1 MTSSREAGGLIPDPR
16 RLLLDMAL
24 QRSASDLLWLVVNR
38 LGESPAVAM
47 ARIWLLR
54 PGQGCPTC
62 PMRLE
67 CPDQTTCLHL
77 VASAG
82 RSIVEPSER
91 FSRIDGAFR
100 RFPLGIRKV
109 GQIAATGEPVE
120 APDLANL
127 PAWIV
132 KPQWVQA
139 EGIQGFGGQPLVSR
153 GKVLGVLGVFSRTVI
168 DGSSLDWLRMIADH
182 AAIALANAL
191 AWEEIAALKKRLEL
205 DNAYLLEEVR
215 SGSSFGDMV
224 GKSPA
229 LDTVSRQIQ
238 LVAKTDSTVLV
249 LGESGTGKELVARE
263 LHRRSNRAERP
274 LIKVNC
280 AAIPRELYDSEFF
293 GHTKGS
299 FTGALRDRVGRFE
312 LADGGTLFLDEIGEI
327 PLDLQSKLLR
337 VLQEGEFE
345 RVGEERTRKV
355 NVRIIAA
362 TNRDLRDESEAGR
375 FRRDLYYRLS
385 VFPITLPPLRMR
397 KEDIPLLADHFLAQL
412 SRRLGR
418 PAARLTPGN
427 RAELGRYDW
436 PGNIRELQHVLE
448 RAVITSEGGRLQFDL
463 AGVQKIP
470 HVPTATASEIP
481 SEIMTDAQL
490 RAIEAANIAKALLQ
504 TNGKLY
510 GPQGAARL
518 LGLKATT
525 LASRMKSLGIR

>member
-1 MTSSREAGGLIPDPR
+1 MISSPEAGGLITDPR

-82 RSIVEPSER
+82 TSIVEPGER

-153 GKVLGVLGVFSRTVI
+153 GKVLGVLGVFSRAVI

-191 AWEEIAALKKRLEL
+191 SIA
-205 DNAYLLEEVR
+205 D
-215 SGSSFGDMV
+215 FG
-224 GKSPA
+224 
-229 LDTVSRQIQ
+229 
-238 LVAKTDSTVLV
+238 
-249 LGESGTGKELVARE
+249 
-263 LHRRSNRAERP
+263 
-274 LIKVNC
+274 
-280 AAIPRELYDSEFF
+280 
-293 GHTKGS
+293 
-299 FTGALRDRVGRFE
+299 
-312 LADGGTLFLDEIGEI
+312 LF
-327 PLDLQSKLLR
+327 
-337 VLQEGEFE
+337 
-345 RVGEERTRKV
+345 
-355 NVRIIAA
+355 
-362 TNRDLRDESEAGR
+362 
-375 FRRDLYYRLS
+375 
-385 VFPITLPPLRMR
+385 
-397 KEDIPLLADHFLAQL
+397 
-412 SRRLGR
+412 
-418 PAARLTPGN
+418 
-427 RAELGRYDW
+427 
-436 PGNIRELQHVLE
+436 
-448 RAVITSEGGRLQFDL
+448 
-463 AGVQKIP
+463 
-470 HVPTATASEIP
+470 ATASAEENAP
-481 SEIMTDAQL
+481 VGEAGARGRRVEQL
-490 RAIEAANIAKALLQ
+490 
-504 TNGKLY
+504 
-510 GPQGAARL
+510 P
-518 LGLKATT
+518 
-525 LASRMKSLGIR
+525 